1 MLFRSKQ
8 LDIYRERLAKLFAPK
23 TIQYLYV
30 PDEEALTALR
40 DQYIKDFINGGLI
53 KQLAFISSRD
63 TGILDYLSVRNNL
76 CINGHTKHTDFLP
89 EWLANTSPV
98 LDQPAATLNTLQR
111 IYLQFY
117 RGLMG
122 KKRYLLLSGHAEI
135 FDPQVTR
142 EFLTEANHALQQTES
157 CLLVLTTDQLLLSA
171 NPQNAWQQPPVL
183 SLHAVTK

>member
-53 KQLAFISSRD
+53 KQLAFISSR
-63 TGILDYLSVRNNL
+63 
-76 CINGHTKHTDFLP
+76 

-157 CLLVLTTDQLLLSA
+157 CLLVLTTDQSLLSA

>member
-76 CINGHTKHTDFLP
+76 
-89 EWLANTSPV
+89 
-98 LDQPAATLNTLQR
+98 
-111 IYLQFY
+111 
-117 RGLMG
+117 
-122 KKRYLLLSGHAEI
+122 
-135 FDPQVTR
+135 
-142 EFLTEANHALQQTES
+142 
-157 CLLVLTTDQLLLSA
+157 
-171 NPQNAWQQPPVL
+171 
-183 SLHAVTK
+183 

>member
-1 MLFRSKQ
+1 MVASSSNLLSSVVATLVSWIISVFG
-8 LDIYRERLAKLFAPK
+8 ITFASMGTPSIR
-23 TIQYLYV
+23 TFC
-30 PDEEALTALR
+30 R
-40 DQYIKDFINGGLI
+40 
-53 KQLAFISSRD
+53 
-63 TGILDYLSVRNNL
+63 
-76 CINGHTKHTDFLP
+76 
-89 EWLANTSPV
+89 NTSPV

-157 CLLVLTTDQLLLSA
+157 CLLVLTTDQSLLSA